1 MMKKTKFL
9 VLLLTFSFSFACKDA
24 KKSEKEI
31 DSTSENVEQTADTN
45 KILKTKGEEIKITPI
60 EHATAV
66 IEWKDVT
73 IYIDPTGG
81 STAFKN
87 QKKPDLILITDI
99 HGDHF
104 NKETL
109 EAIDVSKA
117 TFIVPQ
123 AVADE
128 MPDEFAGK
136 LEILANE
143 SSIELN
149 GILIEAIPMYNL
161 REEAKNFHVKGRG
174 NGYIITIDGQRIYFS
189 GDTEDI
195 PEMRS
200 LKNIDKAFV
209 CMNLPYTMTVES
221 AASAVL
227 DFKPKQ
233 VYPYHYRG
241 QPDVSDVKMFKKL
254 VDAGNQDIEVVQ
266 LDWYPNEDF

>member
-1 MMKKTKFL
+1 MRIKELL
-9 VLLLTFSFSFACKDA
+9 VLLFVVTMAFSCKEV
-24 KKSEKEI
+24 KKSDTVI
-31 DSTSENVEQTADTN
+31 DTSEELEENKSVTDIIKERKAD
-45 KILKTKGEEIKITPI
+45 EIEIIPI

-66 IEWKDVT
+66 IEWNDVV

-81 STAFKN
+81 AAAFEG
-87 QKKPDLILITDI
+87 QKIPTIILITDI
-99 HGDHF
+99 HGDHL
-104 NKETL
+104 NAETL
-109 EAIDVSKA
+109 DALDTSNT
-117 TFIVPQ
+117 TFVVPQ

-128 MPDEFAGK
+128 LPEKYASQ
-136 LEILANE
+136 LEIMENGTSKKLAE
-143 SSIELN
+143 IT
-149 GILIEAIPMYNL
+149 IEAIPMYNL
-161 REEAKNFHVKGRG
+161 RKEALKFHTKGRG
-174 NGYIITIDGQRIYFS
+174 NGYVLNIDNERIYFS

-209 CMNLPYTMTVES
+209 TMNLPYTMTVES

-241 QPDVSDVKMFKKL
+241 KPDVSDVAKFKQL

-266 LDWYPNEDF
+266 LDWYPNDEY